1 MHRFAI
7 IEAPS
12 ALGLKPSG
20 VEMLPEA
27 LKAAGFY
34 SAISTRCVLRV
45 EPPPYD
51 SRRDDETMLLNPNG
65 LKTYS
70 LQLAE
75 AVSNLLRD
83 NKFPVVLGG
92 DCSNLI
98 GCALAL
104 RRAGRYGLFFID
116 GHTDFYLPEAEPNG
130 EAASMDL
137 AIVSG
142 RGPRLL
148 ADIEGLGPLMRDEDI
163 VAFGYR
169 DTADQLKYGS
179 QDVRAISIHAF
190 PIELISKTGA
200 VQAAK
205 LALERLDF
213 DLLKGL
219 WIHVDADVL
228 NDAIMPA
235 VDYRIP
241 DGVNWDELSGVLQVL
256 MASGHV
262 VGINIGI
269 FNPRLDATGSIA
281 QRFAKCLA
289 EGLMSA

>member
-1 MHRFAI
+1 
-7 IEAPS
+7 
-12 ALGLKPSG
+12 
-20 VEMLPEA
+20 
-27 LKAAGFY
+27 
-34 SAISTRCVLRV
+34 
-45 EPPPYD
+45 
-51 SRRDDETMLLNPNG
+51 MLLNPNG